1 MAERETER
9 TVKKRAKSDPAY
21 QWHIQDLYAA
31 DEVWEKDYEAL
42 AEQAKELAAY
52 EGRLKEGSEVFV
64 EYMRKKEEVMKKF
77 EAIYVYANQRYHEDT
92 GNSFYQGLAGK
103 AQALSLQLDSAVVFE
118 EPELLAIGEDT
129 IELWFSQNPDME
141 LYRRYFYELFRQQEH
156 VLSKE
161 EEAILADV
169 SDMSADVSNIFSM
182 FNNADIRFPSIE
194 GKEGEKISVSHGR
207 YTLLLENRDVN
218 IRKNAFE
225 SVYSQYGQYRNTL
238 AALYAANL
246 KNTAFFAK
254 RRHYNSSLEM
264 ALDGGEIPVSVYT
277 NLIDTVHE
285 HMDLMHR
292 YVALRKKALKVPE
305 LHMYDLYAPMVEEF
319 EMKVPFA
326 QAKEIV
332 KKGLAPLGKAYGKV
346 LSDGME
352 NGWIDVYENEGKRS
366 GAYSWG
372 AYGCHPFVLM
382 NYQDNLNNVFTLAHE
397 MGHSMHSYYSDKNQP
412 YIYAGYRIFVAE
424 VASTC
429 NEALLMEYLLKNTED
444 TKEKMYLINYFL
456 EQFKGTLYRQTMFAE
471 FEKITHEMAAK
482 KEPLTA
488 EVLCDI
494 YYKLNQQYFGEGIVI
509 DKEIALEWAR
519 IPHFYTPFYVYQY
532 ATGYSAAIAIS
543 RKILSG
549 DEKAKEGYFKFL
561 SGGSSM
567 NPIDLLRLCDVDMAT
582 KEPVESAL
590 KLFGELLDEM
600 EEILK
605 TQ

>member
-1 MAERETER
+1 MANKVLKRSETDRKYTWRLEDIYPDAAAWREE
-9 TVKKRAKSDPAY
+9 
-21 QWHIQDLYAA
+21 YA
-31 DEVWEKDYEAL
+31 EAL
-42 AEQAKELAAY
+42 KVAEEIEGYKGKIGESSANMLA
-52 EGRLKEGSEVFV
+52 VFKLDDKLTNLLD
-64 EYMRKKEEVMKKF
+64 R
-77 EAIYVYANQRYHEDT
+77 IYCYAHQLYDQDT
-92 GNSFYQGLAGK
+92 ANPES
-103 AQALSLQLDSAVVFE
+103 QALSGEAENIMVKTGEMLSFISPEMLTIDDAVVDSYMSECE
-118 EPELLAIGEDT
+118 ELKLYAKKWEYISRRKPHVL
-129 IELWFSQNPDME
+129 SPDME
-141 LYRRYFYELFRQQEH
+141 A
-156 VLSKE
+156 VLASAE
-161 EEAILADV
+161 DV
-169 SDMSADVSNIFSM
+169 LGGPKKVFGM
-182 FNNADIRFPSIE
+182 FNNADVRFGTIKDE
-194 GKEGEKISVSHGR
+194 NGEDVTLTHGR
-207 YTLLLENRDVN
+207 YGIFIRSNDRRVRKDAFTRMHGAYKNFENT
-218 IRKNAFE
+218 I
-225 SVYSQYGQYRNTL
+225 
-238 AALYAANL
+238 AANYEAL
-246 KNTAFFAK
+246 VKGDMFSAK
-254 RRHYNSSLEM
+254 VRKYNSSIESYLF
-264 ALDGGEIPVSVYT
+264 DGNIPISVYD
-277 NLIDTVHE
+277 NLIDTIHE
-285 HMDLMHR
+285 GLPLMHR
-292 YVALRKKALKVPE
+292 YVKLRKKALGVDE
-305 LHMYDLYAPMVEEF
+305 LHMYDVYTPMVKDFDMHISFEE
-319 EMKVPFA
+319 
-326 QAKEIV
+326 AKEIV
-332 KKGLAPLGKAYGKV
+332 KKGVAPLGKDYIELLDKGFN
-346 LSDGME
+346 G
-352 NGWIDVYENEGKRS
+352 GWIDVYENEGKRS

-494 YYKLNQQYFGEGIVI
+494 YYKLNQQYFGEDIVI

-567 NPIDLLRLCDVDMAT
+567 NPIDLLRLCVVDMAT

>member
-9 TVKKRAKSDPAY
+9 TVKKRAESDPAY
-21 QWHIQDLYAA
+21 QWHIQDLYAS

-42 AEQAKELAAY
+42 SEQAKELAAY

-118 EPELLAIGEDT
+118 EPELLAIGEGT

-194 GKEGEKISVSHGR
+194 GKEGEKIPVSHGR

-254 RRHYNSSLEM
+254 RRHI
-264 ALDGGEIPVSVYT
+264 IP
-277 NLIDTVHE
+277 
-285 HMDLMHR
+285 
-292 YVALRKKALKVPE
+292 P
-305 LHMYDLYAPMVEEF
+305 
-319 EMKVPFA
+319 
-326 QAKEIV
+326 
-332 KKGLAPLGKAYGKV
+332 
-346 LSDGME
+346 
-352 NGWIDVYENEGKRS
+352 
-366 GAYSWG
+366 
-372 AYGCHPFVLM
+372 
-382 NYQDNLNNVFTLAHE
+382 
-397 MGHSMHSYYSDKNQP
+397 
-412 YIYAGYRIFVAE
+412 
-424 VASTC
+424 
-429 NEALLMEYLLKNTED
+429 
-444 TKEKMYLINYFL
+444 
-456 EQFKGTLYRQTMFAE
+456 
-471 FEKITHEMAAK
+471 
-482 KEPLTA
+482 
-488 EVLCDI
+488 
-494 YYKLNQQYFGEGIVI
+494 
-509 DKEIALEWAR
+509 
-519 IPHFYTPFYVYQY
+519 
-532 ATGYSAAIAIS
+532 
-543 RKILSG
+543 
-549 DEKAKEGYFKFL
+549 
-561 SGGSSM
+561 
-567 NPIDLLRLCDVDMAT
+567 
-582 KEPVESAL
+582 
-590 KLFGELLDEM
+590 
-600 EEILK
+600 
-605 TQ
+605 

>member
-1 MAERETER
+1 MANKVLKRSETDRKYTWRLEDIYPDAAAWREE
-9 TVKKRAKSDPAY
+9 
-21 QWHIQDLYAA
+21 YA
-31 DEVWEKDYEAL
+31 EAL
-42 AEQAKELAAY
+42 KVAEEIEGYKGKIGESSANMLA
-52 EGRLKEGSEVFV
+52 VFKLDDKLTNLLD
-64 EYMRKKEEVMKKF
+64 R
-77 EAIYVYANQRYHEDT
+77 IYCYAHQLYDQDT
-92 GNSFYQGLAGK
+92 ANPES
-103 AQALSLQLDSAVVFE
+103 QALSGEAENIMVKTGEMLSFISPEMLTIDDEVVDSYMSECE
-118 EPELLAIGEDT
+118 ELKLYAKKWEYISRRKPHVL
-129 IELWFSQNPDME
+129 SPDME
-141 LYRRYFYELFRQQEH
+141 A
-156 VLSKE
+156 VLASAE
-161 EEAILADV
+161 DV
-169 SDMSADVSNIFSM
+169 LGGPKKVFGM
-182 FNNADIRFPSIE
+182 FNNADVRFGTIKDE
-194 GKEGEKISVSHGR
+194 NGEDVTLTHGR
-207 YTLLLENRDVN
+207 YGIFIRSNDRRVRKDAFTRMHGAYKNFENTIAANYEALVKGDMFSAKVRKYNARIESYLFDGN
-218 IRKNAFE
+218 IPI
-225 SVYSQYGQYRNTL
+225 SVY
-238 AALYAANL
+238 
-246 KNTAFFAK
+246 
-254 RRHYNSSLEM
+254 
-264 ALDGGEIPVSVYT
+264 D
-277 NLIDTVHE
+277 NLIDTIHE
-285 HMDLMHR
+285 GLPLMHR
-292 YVALRKKALKVPE
+292 YVKLRKKALGVDE
-305 LHMYDLYAPMVEEF
+305 LHMYDVYTPMVKDFDMHISFEE
-319 EMKVPFA
+319 
-326 QAKEIV
+326 AKEIV
-332 KKGLAPLGKAYGKV
+332 KKGVAPLGKDYIELLDKGFN
-346 LSDGME
+346 G
-352 NGWIDVYENEGKRS
+352 GWIDVYENEGKRS

-494 YYKLNQQYFGEGIVI
+494 YYKLNQQYFGEDIVI

-549 DEKAKEGYFKFL
+549 DEKAREGYFKFL

-567 NPIDLLRLCDVDMAT
+567 NPIDLLRLCNVDMAT

>member
-1 MAERETER
+1 
-9 TVKKRAKSDPAY
+9 
-21 QWHIQDLYAA
+21 
-31 DEVWEKDYEAL
+31 
-42 AEQAKELAAY
+42 
-52 EGRLKEGSEVFV
+52 
-64 EYMRKKEEVMKKF
+64 
-77 EAIYVYANQRYHEDT
+77 
-92 GNSFYQGLAGK
+92 
-103 AQALSLQLDSAVVFE
+103 
-118 EPELLAIGEDT
+118 
-129 IELWFSQNPDME
+129 
-141 LYRRYFYELFRQQEH
+141 
-156 VLSKE
+156 
-161 EEAILADV
+161 
-169 SDMSADVSNIFSM
+169 
-182 FNNADIRFPSIE
+182 
-194 GKEGEKISVSHGR
+194 
-207 YTLLLENRDVN
+207 
-218 IRKNAFE
+218 
-225 SVYSQYGQYRNTL
+225 
-238 AALYAANL
+238 
-246 KNTAFFAK
+246 
-254 RRHYNSSLEM
+254 M

-332 KKGLAPLGKAYGKV
+332 KKGLAPLGEAYGKV

-549 DEKAKEGYFKFL
+549 DEKAKEGYFKFY
-561 SGGSSM
+561 
-567 NPIDLLRLCDVDMAT
+567 N
-582 KEPVESAL
+582 
-590 KLFGELLDEM
+590 GELFFSGIIAPIKFLLKRLGINAGINGISEVGEKLMKFIQISETNTFFKQYNALATMYFWFYLDFGIMGIIGYSFFLGKIYYYIYNKINKNLESIAIM
-600 EEILK
+600 AYLEYLLIQSIFINKFMDLSTLLSILLIFYVITCKKYVEEK
-605 TQ
+605 KC

>member
-1 MAERETER
+1 MEENKEKSL
-9 TVKKRAKSDPAY
+9 KKRQECDPDY
-21 QWHIQDLYAA
+21 QWHIQDLYTS
-31 DEVWEKDYEAL
+31 DEAWEKDYESL
-42 AEQAKELAAY
+42 TSEIQSLAAY

-64 EYMRKKEEVMKKF
+64 EYMRKKEALMKKF
-77 EAIYVYANQRYHEDT
+77 EAIFVYANQRYHEDT

-103 AQALSLQLDSAVVFE
+103 AQTLSIQLDSAVVFE
-118 EPELLAIGEDT
+118 EPELLAIGKKT
-129 IELWFSQNPDME
+129 IDSWFTQNMDMQ
-141 LYRRYFYELFRQQEH
+141 LYKRYFYELFRQQKH

-194 GKEGEKISVSHGR
+194 GKEGEKIPVSHGR
-207 YTLLLENRDVN
+207 YTLLLESRDVN
-218 IRKNAFE
+218 IRKSAFE

-254 RRHYNSSLEM
+254 KRHYNSSLEM
-264 ALDGGEIPVSVYT
+264 ALEGGEIPTSVYT

-285 HMDLMHR
+285 HMDLMYR
-292 YVALRKKALKVPE
+292 YVALRKKALKVSE

-332 KKGLAPLGKAYGKV
+332 KKGLAPLGEAYGKV

-471 FEKITHEMAAK
+471 FEKRIHEKMA
-482 KEPLTA
+482 EEGTLTA
-488 EVLCDI
+488 DGISELYLSI
-494 YYKLNQQYFGEGIVI
+494 NKEYFGPDMIS
-509 DKEIALEWAR
+509 DPQIALEWAR

-532 ATGYSAAIAIS
+532 ATGFSAAIAIS
-543 RKILSG
+543 SKILAG
-549 DEKAKEGYFKFL
+549 EPGIVEKYKQFL
-561 SGGSSM
+561 SGGCSM
-567 NPIDLLRLCDVDMAT
+567 DPIDLLKICGVDMT
-582 KEPVESAL
+582 KPEPVEEAL
-590 KLFGELLDEM
+590 DVFASYVEELEKLTAEA
-600 EEILK
+600 
-605 TQ
+605 